1 MAKRPSAQESTDLT
15 LAILKRLPL
24 RPAVSARS
32 IHEQLAADDIHRDI
46 RSIQRKLN
54 QLAIH
59 GLIEQDTRSK
69 PYGYQRLPNHHVSA
83 ADLSAKES
91 LLLVLAEEQLRHL
104 LPAKLMK
111 SMESVLE
118 TAKKTIR
125 HDEKARAEK
134 EWREKV
140 RVVATTQPLLAPV
153 IDEQVFEQVSEAL
166 YDNRQLTI
174 TYCNA
179 GGEKK
184 TKTVYPLG
192 IAQQGT
198 RLYLVCRFE
207 GHNNERSVAMHRIL
221 SAKALTL
228 SFERPPEFDL
238 KKYDEDGR
246 FLFGEGQKAKLTF
259 IISRIAGQHLLESKL
274 STDQSVE
281 LVDDDHYR
289 ISATVIDSLMLKS
302 WLRSFGNDVSDV
314 SIKPVKSTESQGLM
328 V

>member
-111 SMESVLE
+111 SMESVLDA
-118 TAKKTIR
+118 AKKTIK
-125 HDEKARAEK
+125 HNENARQEK
-134 EWREKV
+134 EWRDKV
-140 RVVATTQPLLAPV
+140 RVVATTQPLLAPI
-153 IDEQVFEQVSEAL
+153 IDDLVFEQVSEAL

-174 TYCNA
+174 TYRNA
-179 GGEKK
+179 TGEQK

-192 IAQQGT
+192 IAQQAT
-198 RLYLVCRFE
+198 RFYLVCRFE

-259 IISRIAGQHLLESKL
+259 TISRIAGQHLLESKL

-281 LVDDDHYR
+281 LVNDDHYR
-289 ISATVIDSLMLKS
+289 ITATVIDSLMLKS
-302 WLRSFGNDVSDV
+302 WLRSFGDDVSDV

>member
-1 MAKRPSAQESTDLT
+1 MAKRPSAKESTDLT

-24 RPAVSARS
+24 RPAISAKA
-32 IHEQLAADDIHRDI
+32 ILEQLEADDIHRDI
-46 RSIQRKLN
+46 RSVQRKLN
-54 QLAIH
+54 QLAAH

-69 PYGYQRLPNHHVSA
+69 PYGYQRLPNHQVSA

-91 LLLVLAEEQLRHL
+91 LLLILAEEQLRHL

-118 TAKKTIR
+118 AAKKTIR
-125 HDEKARAEK
+125 HDENAKAEK

-140 RVVATTQPLLAPV
+140 RVVATSQPLLAPT
-153 IDEQVFEQVSEAL
+153 IDEKVFEHVSEAL
-166 YDNRQLTI
+166 FRNKQLEI
-174 TYCNA
+174 TYHNA
-179 GGEKK
+179 DGAEK

-198 RLYLVCRFE
+198 RFYLVCRFE
-207 GHNNERSVAMHRIL
+207 NYQNERSVAMHRIL
-221 SAKALTL
+221 HARALSL

-246 FLFGEGQKAKLTF
+246 FLFGEGQKATLTF
-259 IISRIAGQHLLESKL
+259 TITRIAGQHLLESKL

-314 SIKPVKSTESQGLM
+314 SIKPVTSAEAQGVM
-328 V
+328 A